1 MDLAGINF
9 SDFAITCSIYL
20 KMCDNVILAGSI
32 FLAKMGKFAN
42 FVKLSTRKQ

>member
-20 KMCDNVILAGSI
+20 EMCDEFNISGYNLLIS
-32 FLAKMGKFAN
+32 LN
-42 FVKLSTRKQ
+42 